1 MLKNITWNNIVKF
14 WVALIIIII
23 FIIYKII
30 TRDPADIL
38 LNHLEDKYNKKFE
51 IVLMGKRARGGF
63 YQARVYPKELE
74 KLGKVNDEYY
84 GLMDLLE
91 MVLLVIIMIMFF
103 YSYLQMNTFYLN

>member
-14 WVALIIIII
+14 WIALIIIVI

-38 LNHLEDKYNKKFE
+38 LNHLENKYNKKFE
-51 IVLMGKRARGGF
+51 IVLMGKRPRGGF

-74 KLGKVNDEYY
+74 KLTMNTI
-84 GLMDLLE
+84 GLMDLLLV
-91 MVLLVIIMIMFF
+91 VLLVIIMIMFF
-103 YSYLQMNTFYLN
+103 YSYLQTNIFYLN